1 VVIGYRGRQAGSRP
15 IFALSCFSAVGEKIF
30 HCDNQ
35 IRATELAALKD
46 EGAYTCRLEKLP
58 LPPGHYHMN
67 IMIIVDGVVTDH
79 VTSAITFEVLGGDF
93 FGNGRAAEAGGG
105 MILTDYQWR

>member
-1 VVIGYRGRQAGSRP
+1 
-15 IFALSCFSAVGEKIF
+15 
-30 HCDNQ
+30 
-35 IRATELAALKD
+35 
-46 EGAYTCRLEKLP
+46 
-58 LPPGHYHMN
+58 MN